1 MSQARKE
8 EFIMKKLFTI
18 ILCAIMVLS
27 FTACSQKSN
36 NTQIPNPFLDCKT
49 LKDAEKIAGFKVTA
63 PDKIPEGYTEDVIQA
78 IKGDLV
84 QIIYKNGENEITFR
98 QAKKG
103 KEIEDISGDYNE
115 YDEKNTIMIGDLEVV
130 IKGNGG
136 KVSNAL
142 WTNGEFIFSITVT
155 PGEIGIDKT
164 DMIHMIESIS

>member
-1 MSQARKE
+1 MSRTRKE

-27 FTACSQKSN
+27 FTACSRKSD

-49 LKDAEKIAGFKVTA
+49 IKDAEEIAGFKVTA
-63 PDKIPEGYTEDVIQA
+63 PEEIPEGYTESVIQA

-103 KEIEDISGDYNE
+103 KESKDISGDYNK
-115 YDEKNTIMIGDLEVV
+115 YDETHTIIIGDLEVV
-130 IKGNGG
+130 MKGNGG

-142 WTNGEFIFSITVT
+142 WTNGDSIFSITVT
-155 PGEIGIDKT
+155 PGEAGIDKT
-164 DMIHMIESIS
+164 DMIHMIESIR

>member
-1 MSQARKE
+1 MSRTRKD
-8 EFIMKKLFTI
+8 EFIMKKLFTM
-18 ILCAIMVLS
+18 ILCAVMVLS
-27 FTACSQKSN
+27 FAACSRKSD

-63 PDKIPEGYTEDVIQA
+63 PDKIPEGYTESAIQA

-84 QIIYKNGENEITFR
+84 QIIYKNGEDEITFR

-103 KEIEDISGDYNE
+103 KEMEDISGDYNV
-115 YDEKNTIMIGDLEVV
+115 YDEKNTIMIGDLEVI

-142 WTNGEFIFSITVT
+142 WTNGDYIFSITVT
-155 PGEIGIDKT
+155 PGETGIDKT
-164 DMIHMIESIS
+164 DMIHMIESIR